1 MIGIAKL
8 NRRNEHNRVVT
19 TCMRHLALTW
29 SDLNGGFATLEKIE
43 HSGCDDK
50 CCSKAKQT
58 MGWQPM
64 NFRPTLI
71 CQQVI
76 RCVSLLA
83 LLMFSVGAMAIRWS
97 VRNRARWCHN
107 RHLPA
112 EPERLVGNKLMVR
125 AAMLFQLKDA
135 NEPTFGAFPKKREIL
150 FALEEKPSG
159 PGTSSINL

>member
-1 MIGIAKL
+1 MMRIWLIGIAKL
-8 NRRNEHNRVVT
+8 NRRNEHNRFVT
-19 TCMRHLALTW
+19 TCLRHLALTW

-58 MGWQPM
+58 MIWQPM
-64 NFRPTLI
+64 NFGPTLI

-97 VRNRARWCHN
+97 AEIVRDGVTIVIYQ
-107 RHLPA
+107 LQ
-112 EPERLVGNKLMVR
+112 PERLVGNKLMVR
-125 AAMLFQLKDA
+125 AAMSFQLKDA
-135 NEPTFGAFPKKREIL
+135 NEPTFGAFSKKREI
-150 FALEEKPSG
+150 
-159 PGTSSINL
+159 